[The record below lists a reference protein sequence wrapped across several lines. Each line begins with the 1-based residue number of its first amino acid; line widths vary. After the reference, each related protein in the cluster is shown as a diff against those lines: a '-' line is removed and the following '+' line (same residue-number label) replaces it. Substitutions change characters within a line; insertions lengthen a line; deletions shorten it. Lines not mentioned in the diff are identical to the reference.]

1 MVFMTKKVLRYIP
14 TGIGIFLFG
23 FILSA
28 IIGDWL
34 GGRTEEIYVS
44 YLISILV
51 SLLFLASVIVICTLL
66 IIDNKKT

>member
-1 MVFMTKKVLRYIP
+1 MSKKVLCYIP

-28 IIGDWL
+28 ISGDWL
-34 GGRTEEIYVS
+34 GGKTGDIYIP
-44 YLISILV
+44 YLIGILV

-66 IIDNKKT
+66 IIDNEKHKL